1 MKVLQLIDSLEAG
14 GAERVAVNYA
24 NGLVN
29 YLDGSYLCATRAEG
43 VLKFGLSNTA
53 GYLFLNKKS
62 TIDIKAIKFL
72 NEFIR
77 KNKIDIIHA
86 HSSSFFLGTI
96 IKILNPKLKLIWHDH
111 YGNRVNDSFNH
122 IFILKICSLFFS
134 SVLVVSNDLKI
145 WANKKL
151 IVNRVTYVQ
160 NYPQQNLGEEATL
173 LKGEKEKRIVCLAN
187 LRPDKNHGFLIKTFN
202 EIRNLYPDWTLH
214 LVGKDN
220 YDEYSVSLK
229 ELIKKLELTKNVFL
243 YGSCPDI
250 SNILSQVQ
258 IGVLSSKSEG
268 LPLALLE
275 YGLAG
280 LTVVTTDVGDCSKVI
295 KNESL
300 GILVK
305 SENEKQLYSGL
316 LSVIGNREDAILM
329 GKALKNHIEKNFSE
343 EKNIQRVVAIY
354 KDALKNK

>member
-43 VLKFGLSNTA
+43 ILKFGLSNTA

-122 IFILKICSLFFS
+122 IFILKICSLFF
-134 SVLVVSNDLKI
+134 
-145 WANKKL
+145 
-151 IVNRVTYVQ
+151 
-160 NYPQQNLGEEATL
+160 
-173 LKGEKEKRIVCLAN
+173 
-187 LRPDKNHGFLIKTFN
+187 F
-202 EIRNLYPDWTLH
+202 
-214 LVGKDN
+214 
-220 YDEYSVSLK
+220 
-229 ELIKKLELTKNVFL
+229 
-243 YGSCPDI
+243 
-250 SNILSQVQ
+250 
-258 IGVLSSKSEG
+258 
-268 LPLALLE
+268 
-275 YGLAG
+275 
-280 LTVVTTDVGDCSKVI
+280 
-295 KNESL
+295 
-300 GILVK
+300 
-305 SENEKQLYSGL
+305 
-316 LSVIGNREDAILM
+316 
-329 GKALKNHIEKNFSE
+329 
-343 EKNIQRVVAIY
+343 
-354 KDALKNK
+354 